1 MKIFTNMIFYI
12 QFFLMLCFN
21 GKLEN
26 IILKIVLTNSR

>member
-12 QFFLMLCFN
+12 QFFFMLSSN

-26 IILKIVLTNSR
+26 VILKIVLTNSR